1 MMDYSVISQII
12 RITKEKK
19 KEERQLGILVSN
31 YPLDS
36 IVLGISQCGQK
47 ARLKGGMEREAQMVI
62 YFFFVSYYVPYSQT
76 FRSCTFA
83 NNMGSSSK

>member
-19 KEERQLGILVSN
+19 KEERQLGTLVSN

-36 IVLGISQCGQK
+36 IVVGISQCGQK

-62 YFFFVSYYVPYSQT
+62 YFFCLLLCSLFSDLQILYFCQQYGE
-76 FRSCTFA
+76 F
-83 NNMGSSSK
+83 K